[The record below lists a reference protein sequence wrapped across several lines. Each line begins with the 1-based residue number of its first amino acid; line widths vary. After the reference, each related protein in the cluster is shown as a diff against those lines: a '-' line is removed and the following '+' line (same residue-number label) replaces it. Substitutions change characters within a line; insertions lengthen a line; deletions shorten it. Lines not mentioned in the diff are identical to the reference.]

1 MGVYL
6 PLFPLGLVVYPGEQL
21 RLHIFEERY
30 KELIHVCLS
39 EGRTFGI
46 PAVIDQQL
54 AEVAT
59 EVRVTSLDKRYANG
73 EMDINT
79 EGLRRFR
86 IQRFDKVSPGHLF
99 PGGNGTWLDDPL
111 DSTAEMRAAVRAQLQ
126 ALHQALGITK
136 SFPDQ
141 AQQPLSYQIG
151 HHIGLS
157 LRQEYEL
164 LAQPGESERLVYIL
178 HHLERVIPVV
188 METERLKA
196 KAKLNGHYKN
206 IFPPDF

>member
-1 MGVYL
+1 MGIYL

-30 KELIHVCLS
+30 KELIHVCQS
-39 EGRTFGI
+39 EGHTFGI
-46 PAVIDQQL
+46 PAVIDRQL

-59 EVRVTSLDKRYANG
+59 EVRILSLDKRYANG

-79 EGLRRFR
+79 EGVQRFH
-86 IQRFDKVSPGHLF
+86 IQRFDKISPGHLF
-99 PGGNGTWLDDPL
+99 PGGEGEWLDDTL
-111 DSTAEMRAAVRAQLQ
+111 TSTPDMRAAVQTQLE

-136 SFPDQ
+136 QFPDNQ
-141 AQQPLSYQIG
+141 HQPLSYRIG
-151 HHIGLS
+151 HHIGMS
-157 LRQEYEL
+157 LKQEYEL
-164 LAQPGESERLVYIL
+164 LTLPSEGERLAYIL
-178 HHLERVIPVV
+178 EHLERVIPVV